1 MSDSDST
8 LSAKR
13 QSISKKLR
21 FEVFKRDSFTCQYCG
36 RKAPDVILEV
46 DHIHPV
52 SKGGKNDLLNYI
64 TSCVDCNQG
73 KSDRMLSD
81 DAVLEKQRRQLAEL
95 QERREQIDMMFKWQE
110 SLLGMGQQI
119 GERLASFWSEC
130 CPGWSLNEGCQRKL
144 REFERRFGLDE
155 VMEAMQTA
163 TDRYLLYGVDG
174 KVTKESVMAA
184 WEKIGGIL
192 VTRKRERDN
201 PDLPLHDLYRLRAR
215 CRGKYNYWGEQYG
228 WRLILDAIQ
237 AGATT
242 EQLGY
247 IIDDESS
254 WTYWRQHM
262 EDLIASASSAGG
274 DE

>member
-73 KSDRMLSD
+73 KSDRLLSD

-95 QERREQIDMMFKWQE
+95 QERREQIDMMYEWQK
-110 SLLGMGQQI
+110 SLLGINQQI
-119 GERLASFWSEC
+119 GERLAAFWSEC
-130 CPGWSLNEGCQRKL
+130 CRGWTLNESGQREL
-144 REFERRFGLDE
+144 RELERRFGFDE
-155 VMEAMQTA
+155 VMSAIQIASEH
-163 TDRYLLYGVDG
+163 YLRNGDDG
-174 KVTKESVMAA
+174 KVTKESVETA
-184 WEKIGGIL
+184 WKKIGGVL

-201 PDLPLHDLYRLRAR
+201 PNIPLQDLYRLRAR
-215 CRGKYNYWGEQYG
+215 CRGKYNYWGEQQG
-228 WRLILDAIQ
+228 WQLLRDAVG
-237 AGATT
+237 AGASID
-242 EQLGY
+242 QLGD
-247 IIDDESS
+247 IIDAAHS
-254 WTYWRQHM
+254 WTLWRSEMMQLLQSL
-262 EDLIASASSAGG
+262 ER
-274 DE
+274 EE

>member
-73 KSDRMLSD
+73 KSDRLLSD

-95 QERREQIDMMFKWQE
+95 QERREQIDMMYEWQK
-110 SLLGMGQQI
+110 SLLGINQQI
-119 GERLASFWSEC
+119 GERLAAFWSEC
-130 CPGWSLNEGCQRKL
+130 CRGWTLNESGQREL
-144 REFERRFGLDE
+144 RELERRFGFDE
-155 VMEAMQTA
+155 VMSAIQIA
-163 TDRYLLYGVDG
+163 TEHYLDYGDDG
-174 KVTKESVMAA
+174 KVTKESVETA
-184 WEKIGGIL
+184 WKKIGGVL

-201 PDLPLHDLYRLRAR
+201 PDLPLQDLYRIRAR
-215 CRGKYNYWGEQYG
+215 CRGKYGYFDEQYG
-228 WRLILDAIQ
+228 WKLLCEAAKAGAPIGLLDDTVQDNQSWTSWRSEMRRLIQ
-237 AGATT
+237 
-242 EQLGY
+242 
-247 IIDDESS
+247 S
-254 WTYWRQHM
+254 R
-262 EDLIASASSAGG
+262 GG
-274 DE
+274 EA